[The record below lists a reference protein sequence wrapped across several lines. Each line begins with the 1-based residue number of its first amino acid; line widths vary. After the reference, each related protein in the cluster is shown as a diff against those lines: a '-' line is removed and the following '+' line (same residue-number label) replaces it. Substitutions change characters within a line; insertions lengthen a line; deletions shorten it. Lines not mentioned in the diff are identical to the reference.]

1 MQQLTK
7 VKIVLTALEI
17 MIAGFFFGVS
27 AEFGRIMLIKLL
39 T

>member
-1 MQQLTK
+1 MEQVTK
-7 VKIVLTALEI
+7 VKVLLTVLEI